1 MVEEPRL
8 YHAGATDIPVLA
20 RGLDDA
26 FERVALVGHNP
37 TLQRAAEQL
46 CGLHT
51 EKLPTAAVVRIRFPV
66 DRWAHLPDSGGAC
79 IEFDYP
85 KKSSRE

>member
-1 MVEEPRL
+1 MPRP
-8 YHAGATDIPVLA
+8 TTSLA

-37 TLQRAAEQL
+37 TLQQAAERL
-46 CGLHT
+46 CGQHT

-66 DRWAHLPDSGGAC
+66 ERWADLPDSGGTC

-85 KKSSRE
+85 KKPPRE